1 MKILKKEEILPK
13 LEKIFVETEKDL
25 KIVSAWIKGDI
36 LKQLLNLVKEDVN
49 IQIIIRAS
57 SYEDLKITDPEVF
70 KIIKEK
76 KGKIYLNPNL
86 HSKFII
92 SDNKKAVIGSAN
104 ITNSGLLIDG
114 NIETAVYTSEE
125 SKIKELLNIFEDIK
139 SVSYDFSKTVAFVA
153 SLDTTREGT
162 ALILDDI
169 QEQTYV
175 RIPLEDGNFFLGRIF
190 DIKSINLAFSNIKEE
205 DNIKDSKILNIFSNN
220 EKDWIKS
227 AVFALSKEGVRIKL
241 AKFEILGEYEKE
253 RNLFKTPVRPVEAG
267 LPIEV
272 LEVEEKE
279 LKAIL
284 LKNHSGYDMK
294 FPTYLGKLQGT
305 DVKAYLDMD
314 KVISMHMAVLGTT
327 GSGKTTFVK
336 KILKN
341 FDKPA
346 KIFIFDMYGEYYEE
360 LKESKNIKNI
370 QLPNILFPLDVNDMK
385 DILKEAGLTLRESS
399 KDEKKLMAFFRRN
412 LKPELDRTALREIN
426 LKDLIYKA
434 SDQIEDRFIK
444 LLLLD
449 IVSFWERNYG
459 KESVEYQPLAIK
471 MLEESLKT
479 KERIVIYNYK
489 NIDIAETRINI
500 AGLIMREILKLAKDK
515 VEDRIIVLEEAHNF
529 APEKGTSEI
538 PSGRENL
545 AYINAKKI
553 AMEGRK
559 LRLGL
564 VAITQRPAN
573 ISKFILSQLNTQVI
587 FKLITK
593 NDLDA
598 ISIFFEQSKEDIF
611 ELLPFLKPGT
621 AYIGGLAV
629 PFSFLF
635 QMEEIPY
642 W

>member
-125 SKIKELLNIFEDIK
+125 NKIKELLNIFEDIK

-175 RIPLEDGNFFLGRIF
+175 RIPLKDGNFFLGRIF

-346 KIFIFDMYGEYYEE
+346 KIFIFDIYGEYYEE
-360 LKESKNIKNI
+360 LKEIKDVKNI

-385 DILKEAGLTLRESS
+385 DILKEAGLTFRESS
-399 KDEKKLMAFFRRN
+399 KEEKKLMAFFRRN

-564 VAITQRPAN
+564 IAITQRPAN